1 MDNKERDFIEK
12 HASYY
17 TDVSTV
23 TKAHDNIIIST
34 SKLDQFQGLA
44 KDHKATYRYNMNNDT
59 EYRVTIVD
67 ERLLYSS
74 LFAWRDLEL
83 TRLFQGDNETI
94 IDDTYG
100 KFRLAKEVNYIN
112 TLRAAKELL
121 KDKHYYNVSE
131 LYDLIN
137 KIIDYPSFKPF
148 VKRNG
153 DGLSEE
159 FFDDVYLPL
168 IDKANTKQDSL
179 GYYDLRDYP
188 KDIIDTIGKDKT
200 KNVEK
205 VLKKY
210 YKKK

>member
-1 MDNKERDFIEK
+1 MDNKEKELLEK

-17 TDVSTV
+17 TNVSSV
-23 TKAHDNIIIST
+23 TKAHDNLIIAT

-44 KDHKATYRYNMNNDT
+44 QDHKATYNYYMTHDLN
-59 EYRVTIVD
+59 YSVIIVD
-67 ERLLYSS
+67 EKLLYSS

-83 TRLFQGDNETI
+83 TKLFQGDNETI

-100 KFRLAKEVNYIN
+100 KFAMAKEVNYIN

-121 KDKHYYNVSE
+121 EDKHYYNVCE
-131 LYDLIN
+131 LYEIIN
-137 KIIDYPSFKPF
+137 KMIDYPSFKPF

-153 DGLSEE
+153 NGLSEE
-159 FFDDVYLPL
+159 FFDEIYLPL
-168 IDKANTKQDSL
+168 ISEANTKKDDL
-179 GYYDLRDYP
+179 GYYILSDYP
-188 KDIIDTIGKDKT
+188 KDIVDTVGKEKT
-200 KNVEK
+200 KNVGK